1 MYESLFV
8 KLIVKFLHPIRA
20 FLPHLLRHMAID
32 IQGELGGCVPQ
43 VCLDGFDVIACVKGG
58 DGEGVSEVV
67 EVGFLHTGT
76 LGDLFEVLDHGA
88 PNGMLSDG
96 KGKC

>member
-1 MYESLFV
+1 
-8 KLIVKFLHPIRA
+8 
-20 FLPHLLRHMAID
+20 MA
-32 IQGELGGCVPQ
+32 Q
-43 VCLDGFDVIACVKGG
+43 VCLDGLDVIACVEGG

-67 EVGFLHTGT
+67 EAGFLHTGT

-88 PNGMLSDG
+88 PNVMLSIG